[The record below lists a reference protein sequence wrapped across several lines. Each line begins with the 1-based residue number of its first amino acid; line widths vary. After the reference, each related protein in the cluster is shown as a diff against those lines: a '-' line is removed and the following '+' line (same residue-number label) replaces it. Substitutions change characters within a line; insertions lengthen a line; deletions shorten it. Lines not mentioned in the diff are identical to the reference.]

1 MSRDSV
7 KGNWMQFKGKVQAW
21 WCKLTDDHL
30 NVTTSKRVESG
41 GLIQGVSS
49 KEGGMANEEIQ
60 SRRAVL
66 RGALAVG
73 CSLLLPASFSVN
85 AAPASAPATGADSA
99 VPAAAKKVTKASVHY
114 QTHPKGKQKCSR
126 CANFIAESKT
136 CKRVEGQ
143 INPEG
148 WCVLWMKKA

>member
-1 MSRDSV
+1 M
-7 KGNWMQFKGKVQAW
+7 NWNIVEENWKQFKGKVQAW
-21 WCKLTDDHL
+21 WCKFTGDHSC
-30 NVTTSKRVESG
+30 VIAGKRAGLG
-41 GLIQGVSS
+41 GQIQGASS
-49 KEGGMANEEIQ
+49 KEGGEAKKEML
-60 SRRAVL
+60 SRRALL

-85 AAPASAPATGADSA
+85 AAPATGANPA
-99 VPAAAKKVTKASVHY
+99 APAAAKKVTKASVHY
-114 QTHPKGKQKCSR
+114 QTHPKGEQKCSR

>member
-1 MSRDSV
+1 M
-7 KGNWMQFKGKVQAW
+7 NWNIVEENWKQFKGKVKAW
-21 WCKLTDDHL
+21 WCKLTDDHPY
-30 NVTTSKRVESG
+30 VITSKRVGLG
-41 GLIQGVSS
+41 GQIQGASS
-49 KEGGMANEEIQ
+49 KEGCVAKEEIL

-99 VPAAAKKVTKASVHY
+99 APAAKKVTKASVHY
-114 QTHPKGKQKCSR
+114 QTHPKGEQKCSR